1 MESIRTDSLT
11 GLMTVETE
19 GQEIMASREHEVLLA
34 LLRAGLW
41 EREPENLSCF
51 PLSDESW
58 ENVFRLARQQ
68 TVTGLIFVGLQYLAD
83 RFSPPETLLIRWA
96 AEADAIERKNRKMN
110 MALEELYAL
119 FRKKGLEPVLQKGQ
133 GVARFYARPWAR
145 ECGDVDFYFPDCRA
159 WETARACLRLGNIE
173 TKKQA
178 DRGISY
184 RWKGVDVEHHRQL
197 LDLYNPFLQG
207 FANRLERQ
215 KGYQFITLSAVSKV
229 GVTVPSSFL
238 ELLLLNLHILK
249 HALGRGI
256 GLRQLCDMARACHQL
271 HEEVDSQEMKT
282 VCQRLGLAKWSPLLH
297 AFLVDSLGLPIGCL
311 PYQETAST
319 AQPLNDIIWR
329 GGNFGHYDAGLER
342 KADGWQRKWHT
353 ARSFN
358 RNIRFAC
365 HYAPKEAAWL
375 FIQLVKGQCK

>member
-145 ECGDVDFYFPDCRA
+145 ECGDIDFYFPDCRA
-159 WETARACLRLGNIE
+159 WET
-173 TKKQA
+173 
-178 DRGISY
+178 
-184 RWKGVDVEHHRQL
+184 
-197 LDLYNPFLQG
+197 NPFLQG